1 MILKS
6 SNSYHPW
13 IYFFLFLG
21 VDSYLSYVPSNDSEK
36 YLVFLFGILAPA
48 LMVLFSKSHTH
59 QSTENIFKKEQF
71 YKSAAGIWV
80 FLGLLFM
87 GLRFWKLTTLFQWP
101 TGDEASIGMLAI
113 GLIRQW
119 NWHFFHGFAQIP
131 FSFHWA
137 CYFSYK
143 IFHSSKLAL
152 WFLPAVISALLIPLT
167 YLGARHFCGSSFS
180 IVLAGLMAVSFW
192 PMYLGRIGFP
202 IFLLLWELTAL
213 YFLLLFLECLDKNSD
228 VGAAAGLGFITGL
241 GPWTATSWMVIA
253 VFIISTATLT
263 AFIRKKFLPL
273 FVFLFLMMITLSLF
287 FVAAWREGYGQHLQ
301 SVGFWNG
308 NFDWKDQINRF
319 FEYWMIL
326 WGAVDQEV
334 AYATPGGGVL
344 NPILAALFFLGLI
357 EIFIRFSKFYL
368 FLFLLVLTFFL
379 SPGFLS
385 WSLGTYRILAAYPLL
400 LLAAALGLKG
410 LLNFIPPNKAVL
422 IAGLILIS
430 SFTLD
435 FYRLTMPYSNPDDRP
450 ELFETTGRSY
460 EKYCAGRILENY
472 HKLYGPGLIYT
483 DFVPSA
489 TDESLAFTTYPYN
502 CAWNPDAAQEI
513 PRWAAL
519 FTDSHYQPFL
529 AKHFSL
535 AKWIVIP
542 TADHTNDDH
551 CVLGIIPITPQ
562 TLPIFRSWQ
571 TTYLYFMNINL
582 RFLDKPDGKSGED
595 ILEDMIRFYSQI
607 PADPFLQSVYLEK
620 FMDAYERQRILY
632 KGKTEFNYY
641 SYRNILDSSLKKGY
655 PDALVFFYAG
665 RLLIQEGQLV
675 NARSVLK
682 KAVQFDPGNDLA
694 LKLFRALKKSTL
706 MVPEK

>member
-6 SNSYHPW
+6 SNSYNPW
-13 IYFFLFLG
+13 IYFFLFLL
-21 VDSYLSYVPSNDSEK
+21 VDSYLSYLPSSDFEK
-36 YLVFLFGILAPA
+36 YLVFLIGILVPI
-48 LMVLFSKSHTH
+48 LMVFVFKSDGPKNA
-59 QSTENIFKKEQF
+59 QNIFKEEQF
-71 YKSAAGIWV
+71 NKSAMGVWIL
-80 FLGLLFM
+80 FGLLLM
-87 GLRFWKLTTLFQWP
+87 GLRFWKLTTLFRWP
-101 TGDEASIGMLAI
+101 TGDESTIGMLAI

-131 FSFHWA
+131 FTFHWA
-137 CYFSYK
+137 FDFFYK
-143 IFHSSKLAL
+143 ITRSSELSL
-152 WFLPAVISALLIPLT
+152 CLLPASISALLIPLT
-167 YLGARHFCGSSFS
+167 YFGARRFCGSSFS
-180 IVLAGLMAVSFW
+180 VILASLIAVSFW
-192 PMYLGRIGFP
+192 PMYLGRVGFP
-202 IFLLLWELTAL
+202 IFLLLWELTVL
-213 YFLLLFLECLDKNSD
+213 YFLLVFFECLDKNSGM
-228 VGAAAGLGFITGL
+228 GAAAGLGFVTGL

-253 VFIISTATLT
+253 FFITVTLMLT
-263 AFIRKKFLPL
+263 AFIRKKFTPL
-273 FVFLFLMMITLSLF
+273 FVFIFFMTVTLSPF
-287 FVAAWREGYGQHLQ
+287 FIAAWREGYGQHLQ
-301 SVGFWNG
+301 SVGFWNDK
-308 NFDWKDQINRF
+308 FDWKDQINRF

-326 WGAVDQEV
+326 WGTVEQEV
-334 AYATPGGGVL
+334 AYATPGGGIL

-368 FLFLLVLTFFL
+368 FLFLLVLAFFL

-385 WSLGTYRILAAYPLL
+385 WSLGTYRILAAFPLL

-435 FYRLTMPYSNPDDRP
+435 FYRLTMPYSHPDDQP
-450 ELFETTGRSY
+450 GLFEMTGRNY

-483 DFVPSA
+483 DFVPNV
-489 TDESLAFTTYPYN
+489 TDESLALVTYPYN
-502 CAWNPDAAQEI
+502 CAWNSDISGEK

-529 AKHFSL
+529 AKRFL
-535 AKWIVIP
+535 QAQWIVIP
-542 TADHTNDDH
+542 AADHTNYDS
-551 CVLGIIPITPQ
+551 CVLGIIPINPQ
-562 TLPIFRSWQ
+562 TLSIFRSWQ
-571 TTYLYFMNINL
+571 TTYLFFMDISL

-595 ILEDMIRFYSQI
+595 ILEDMIRFYRQI

-620 FMDAYERQRILY
+620 FMDAYERQKILY

-641 SYRNILDSSLKKGY
+641 SYREFLDSSLKKGY
-655 PDALVFFYAG
+655 PDTLVFFYAG
-665 RLLIQEGQLV
+665 RLLIQEGQFV

-694 LKLFRALKKSTL
+694 FKLLHALKK
-706 MVPEK
+706 VH